1 MSKRWNIFEKHFE
14 QEINLK
20 SDDGNPDQWQD
31 VIYTPSDDL
40 LPDSSV
46 AFQTS
51 FRILK
56 WIIVIAVMALVVRL
70 AYLQFA
76 MGEIL
81 FERGQENYLRVYITR
96 AMRGIIY
103 DRDQQPL
110 VQNIPHDSAAIIPA
124 DLPNTDEER
133 KNLFAQLAGILDIP
147 ATDIGDIS
155 EKYRFLYTPIVI
167 KSNIDHES
175 KLRLLSTFPNQASGV
190 TVIEDF
196 SRKYSDIGEEMSH
209 TMGYLGKINDQEWQ
223 SNKDTYTLDSNIGR
237 SGLEKNYEQ
246 YLHGTNGQKKIVVN
260 AKHSKI
266 DTLFTS
272 EPQDGCDLITTL
284 DSDLQDKA
292 YWLLKDSIRS
302 SGATGGSIVIM
313 NPQNGQILSLISLP
327 DFDNNLFIDGIKGK
341 EEVAAYERLTK
352 DKNTPFLNRAISG
365 AYPPGST
372 FKLVTAGSVLENN
385 IVSEKDRL
393 EAPGFISVPNQ
404 FKPDESFIYK
414 DWKESG
420 HGSIDIIDAIAQS
433 SDTFFYKVSGG
444 YQNFEGVGSEKISEM
459 AKKFGL
465 GDPLGIDLPNEV
477 SGTVPTSQWKKDVL
491 GLPWV
496 TGDTYNYAIGQGY
509 LLTTPL
515 QVAAFTSVVASSGK
529 LYQPYIVKEIN
540 NCGLSSHKEP
550 KILGKDFLKP
560 ETLTTIKQGM
570 YNSVYAKNGTAK
582 SLQSLPFK
590 VAGKTGTA
598 QFNNNQ
604 DVHAWF
610 TAYAPFDNP
619 EIVVTVM
626 LEGGGEGSQIAVP
639 IAKQILSWWYE
650 SN

>member
-1 MSKRWNIFEKHFE
+1 MSKRWNIFDKHFE

-20 SDDGNPDQWQD
+20 SDDNNPDQWQD
-31 VIYTPSDDL
+31 VIYTPNDNL
-40 LPDSSV
+40 LPDSSI

-56 WIIVIAVMALVVRL
+56 WIIIIAVVALVVRL

-76 MGEIL
+76 MGDVL
-81 FERGQENYLRVYITR
+81 FERGQENYLRIYVTR

-103 DRDQQPL
+103 DREQIPL
-110 VQNIPHDSAAIIPA
+110 VENIPHDSAAIIPA
-124 DLPNTDEER
+124 DLPNSDTER
-133 KNLFAQLAGILDIP
+133 DALFHQIATILDISVQEI
-147 ATDIGDIS
+147 ADIS
-155 EKYRFLYTPIVI
+155 EKYRFLYTPIII

-196 SRKYSDIGEEMSH
+196 SRKYLSASTGMSH
-209 TMGYLGKINDQEWQ
+209 AMGYLGKINDQEWQ
-223 SNKDTYTLDSNIGR
+223 NERDTYTLDSNVGR
-237 SGLEKNYEQ
+237 TGIENSYEE
-246 YLHGTNGQKKIVVN
+246 YLRGTNGQKKIVVN

-272 EPQDGCDLITTL
+272 EPENGCDLVTTF
-284 DSDLQDKA
+284 DSDLQNKV
-292 YWLLKDSIRS
+292 YRLLKESIRS
-302 SGATGGSIVIM
+302 SGATGGSVVIM

-341 EEVAAYERLTK
+341 DEVTAYERLTK

-372 FKLVTAGSVLENN
+372 FKLVTAASVLENN
-385 IVSEKDRL
+385 IVSANDHL
-393 EAPGFISVPNQ
+393 DAPGFISVPNQ
-404 FKPDESFIYK
+404 FRPDENFIYK
-414 DWKESG
+414 DWKDSG
-420 HGSIDIIDAIAQS
+420 HGSIDIVDAIAES

-444 YQNFEGVGSEKISEM
+444 YQTFQGVGTEKISEI
-459 AKKFGL
+459 ARKFGL
-465 GDPLGIDLPNEV
+465 GSTLGIDLPNEV
-477 SGTVPTSQWKKDVL
+477 SGTVPTSEWKKDIL

-515 QVAAFTSVVASSGK
+515 QVAAFTSVIANNGK
-529 LYQPYIVKEIN
+529 LYQPYIVKEIS
-540 NCGLSSHKEP
+540 NCELSSRKEP
-550 KILGKDFLKP
+550 KILSKDFLKNSSI
-560 ETLTTIKQGM
+560 TTIAQGM
-570 YNSVYAKNGTAK
+570 YEAVYNKDGTAK

-604 DVHAWF
+604 DIHAWF

-639 IAKQILSWWYE
+639 IAKQILSWWH
-650 SN
+650 NAK